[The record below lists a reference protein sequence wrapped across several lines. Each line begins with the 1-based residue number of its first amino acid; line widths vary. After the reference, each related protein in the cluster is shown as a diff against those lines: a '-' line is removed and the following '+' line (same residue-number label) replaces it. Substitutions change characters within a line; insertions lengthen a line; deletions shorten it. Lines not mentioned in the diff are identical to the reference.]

1 MYRRKDSSNSTKPH
15 LYIFSIE
22 GDIVDRLM
30 VNSLS
35 KTIAMYEKVE
45 YIVVERT
52 MDGYSDES

>member
-1 MYRRKDSSNSTKPH
+1 MYRRKYSSNTNKTH
-15 LYIFSIE
+15 LFIFPIE
-22 GDIVDRLM
+22 GNIVDRLM
-30 VNSLS
+30 VISLS

>member
-1 MYRRKDSSNSTKPH
+1 MYRRKDSSNTNKTH
-15 LYIFSIE
+15 LFIFPIE
-22 GDIVDRLM
+22 GNIVDRLM
-30 VNSLS
+30 VISLS